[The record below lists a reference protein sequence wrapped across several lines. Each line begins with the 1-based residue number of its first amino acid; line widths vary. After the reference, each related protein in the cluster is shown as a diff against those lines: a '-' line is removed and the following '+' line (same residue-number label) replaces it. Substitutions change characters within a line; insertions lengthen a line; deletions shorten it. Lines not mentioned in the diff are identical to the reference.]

1 MLDYLISAMAA
12 KGMTA
17 FCNLLMGE
25 DLSTGVAGSWTN
37 AQFQAYGNA
46 VATRYASYPNIVWM
60 MGDDGGTGATGPT
73 EIMIGVRAAGDTRPV
88 SFENAQETT
97 SRYGLKLNDVQ
108 QWVSSGYIVYQWCYS
123 YAPCYG
129 CVEYAYL
136 ESSPIPVLRG
146 DGYYYGTI
154 GGKDDEVAREQF
166 WWAISSGSKG
176 YSWGVGAG
184 NAGSAFASGWAS
196 YMTQAGDEAGT
207 AGDFQNRV
215 MPLVTAFVKALP
227 NWQKLAADASNTLI
241 TAGRGTRAPYQTE
254 GVQNQYTGATPDT
267 YVSGSYAADGS
278 IAMIYFSRGVTTT
291 ITINQTLLASGYT
304 ATWVDPANTATTTG
318 TPGSTYTKQ
327 AGANWPATTTGCW
340 CWRPRQAAAP
350 SPPGWPPLREPPSRR
365 SPSSPS
371 WPGWPPPR
379 APLAGHC
386 PDRPRCRA
394 DRRDRDCGDTRRTG
408 QACCRAGRR
417 HGHRSRP
424 LP

>member
-46 VATRYASYPNIVWM
+46 VATQVRLLPEHRL
-60 MGDDGGTGATGPT
+60 DDGRRRRHRRHRPNPDHDRRPRPRRYQAGL
-73 EIMIGVRAAGDTRPV
+73 VRERPGG
-88 SFENAQETT
+88 ET

-129 CVEYAYL
+129 YVEYAYL

-318 TPGSTYTKQ
+318 TPGSTYTKP
-327 AGANWPATTTGCW
+327 AGANSAGDHDWLLVL
-340 CWRPRQAAAP
+340 AAP
-350 SPPGWPPLREPPSRR
+350 SGGGTVTAGLAAATGTAQPPVPVVTV
-365 SPSSPS
+365 
-371 WPGWPPPR
+371 
-379 APLAGHC
+379 LAGL
-386 PDRPRCRA
+386 A
-394 DRRDRDCGDTRRTG
+394 AATG
-408 QACCRAGRR
+408 TAR
-417 HGHRSRP
+417 RP